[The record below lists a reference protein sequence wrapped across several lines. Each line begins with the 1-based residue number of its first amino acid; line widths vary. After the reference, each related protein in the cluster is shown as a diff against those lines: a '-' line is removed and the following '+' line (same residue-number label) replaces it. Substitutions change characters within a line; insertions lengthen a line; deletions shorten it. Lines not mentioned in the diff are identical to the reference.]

1 MRTEYGVPVSDETKL
16 RMKLRSIHPDEF
28 IAALG
33 ELEVCLKNHHR
44 KTRYYGVKDLGY
56 VTQIQDQLTDYWLDH
71 LELYASADIA
81 AKLFYGFNSAALYQ
95 EGIVITKLRLGCT
108 ILVEIKTRGEL

>member
-1 MRTEYGVPVSDETKL
+1 MRTEYGVLVSDETKL

-28 IAALG
+28 IAVLG
-33 ELEVCLKNHHR
+33 KLEVCLKNHHR

-71 LELYASADIA
+71 LELYASGDIA
-81 AKLFYGFNSAALYQ
+81 AKLFYAINSATMYR
-95 EGIVITKLRLGCT
+95 EGITITKLRLGYT
-108 ILVEIKTRGEL
+108 ILVEIKS